1 MNECVNLQR
10 HRFWRNGAQV
20 FFLLFLSL
28 PLTSIFSDTTNGK
41 NLEDDPCF
49 SADQQL
55 GDSAFWAVTAVN
67 LYNEKE
73 YSKAVA
79 VVDACFGKWGPDAG
93 HQQKKLLDEKVK
105 CPPIGRVNR
114 QDRLSID
121 RDYLMND
128 VSFALWVK
136 ARSLDELGKIE
147 MAKIAYAQC
156 LYMTCGRVW
165 DVNGWFWSPAE
176 DCIKYARKLL

>member
-1 MNECVNLQR
+1 
-10 HRFWRNGAQV
+10 
-20 FFLLFLSL
+20 
-28 PLTSIFSDTTNGK
+28 
-41 NLEDDPCF
+41 
-49 SADQQL
+49 
-55 GDSAFWAVTAVN
+55 
-67 LYNEKE
+67 
-73 YSKAVA
+73 
-79 VVDACFGKWGPDAG
+79 
-93 HQQKKLLDEKVK
+93 
-105 CPPIGRVNR
+105 
-114 QDRLSID
+114 
-121 RDYLMND
+121 MND